1 MAAVAAGPV
10 IALGRPQDWALAL
23 SMAAAA
29 ALAAAPL
36 PPLARLGLASAITLS
51 AALAFGLL

>member
-1 MAAVAAGPV
+1 V

-23 SMAAAA
+23 SLAAAA

-36 PPLARLGLASAITLS
+36 PPLARLGLGPAIILG
-51 AALAFGLL
+51 AALAFGLR